1 MLLLQGGISALNKL
15 VSKSRS
21 TESIE
26 QVLPS
31 LWKAQIMEKLNSP
44 GDAASFQPAI
54 DACFILKSISI
65 SVNDLNALKN
75 AINFMLPWLNVDNY
89 AIQKSISQTLASICK
104 KSTADFLPMVLE
116 GLDSILKDGSPDPS
130 KFGGITVLSEI
141 LNGVGMDVVP
151 YVSLIV
157 VYLMRRMSDHS
168 PSVRSIASQCFA
180 HAVTLMPLAHGVPIP
195 EELSGTQK
203 DMILKDGNFL
213 EQLLNNDN
221 VEDYC
226 LPFNLLTGTLRR
238 YQQEGINWLAFL
250 GRFGLHGVLADD
262 MGLGKTIQSTAI
274 MAAAT
279 LDQKALFES
288 SKDHADAPRPS
299 LVVCPATLVSHWPH
313 EISKFVSEDILKP
326 LRVHGKM
333 AERRLC
339 YDSIESQSVV
349 VISYETLRSDIEV
362 ISKIKWLYIVLD
374 EGHAIRNPT
383 SKLAQAAHRLNGR
396 HRLILSGT
404 PIQNSIMEIWAMFEF
419 LMPGYLG
426 DRKTF
431 NAKYGKSVE
440 KARRSR
446 KESAQEQESIIA
458 LQSLHKQIMP
468 FILRRTKDQVLKDL
482 PPKILQDIMCDPS
495 PLQTMLLQDFNGAGL
510 VESLDSL
517 DSSSDSKSHI
527 FQELSYLRKL
537 CSHPLFVLDKEKKSH
552 QRALQEC
559 IGDSDWNEAIKKVA
573 NNLEHS
579 PKLAALKELLLD
591 CGIGQEEEEIDAG
604 HRVLVFAQTKAM
616 LNLVESSVLNP
627 MNVSYLRIDGSV
639 DAVERFDVVQKFNA
653 DPTIDVMLLTTS
665 VGGLGLNL
673 TSADTV
679 IFMEHD
685 WNPQKDLQ
693 AMDRAHRLGQ
703 KRSVNV
709 YRLLVKDTLE
719 ESIMSLQRFKLDV
732 AAAVVNADNMSMK
745 EMDTGSLLDL
755 FPSEKKDTDMKSKT
769 AKKGLAAIL
778 AELPSLEETEAQYAQ
793 EFNTDSFRTR
803 LQDGRRES
811 S

>member
-1 MLLLQGGISALNKL
+1 MALNKL
-15 VSKSRS
+15 VSKLGSG
-21 TESIE
+21 ESIE
-26 QVLPS
+26 QVPS
-31 LWKAQIMEKLNSP
+31 LWKSQIMEKIKTVEGNS
-44 GDAASFQPAI
+44 SFQTVI
-54 DACFILKSISI
+54 DASFILKNITLSIKDSK
-65 SVNDLNALKN
+65 ALRDAVKGL
-75 AINFMLPWLNVDNY
+75 MPWLHVENY
-89 AIQKSISQTLASICK
+89 ALQKSISQTIAAICK
-104 KSTADFLPMVLE
+104 KSTAQYLPLVLE
-116 GLDSILKDGSPDPS
+116 NLDTIIKDGSPDSS
-130 KFGGITVLSEI
+130 KLGGITLLSEI
-141 LNGVGMDVVP
+141 LNGVGMEVVP

-157 VYLMRRMSDHS
+157 VYVMRRMSDHS
-168 PSVRSIASQCFA
+168 KSVRAIASKCFA
-180 HAVTLMPLAHGVPIP
+180 QAVALMPLAHGVAIP
-195 EELSGTQK
+195 EALSSAQK
-203 DMILKDGNFL
+203 EMILKDGNFL
-213 EQLLNNDN
+213 EQLLNNDS
-221 VEDYC
+221 VEDYA
-226 LPFNLLTGTLRR
+226 LPFKLLTGTLRQ

-262 MGLGKTIQSTAI
+262 MGLGKTIQSTVI

-279 LDQKALFES
+279 QAQRASFES
-288 SKDHADAPRPS
+288 SKEESDIPKPS

-313 EISKFVSEDILKP
+313 EISKFVSTDILEP
-326 LRVHGKM
+326 LRVHGKPQ
-333 AERRLC
+333 ERRLC
-339 YDSIESQSVV
+339 YDRIVSHSVV
-349 VISYETLRSDIEV
+349 VISYETLRADID
-362 ISKIKWLYIVLD
+362 ILAKIKWLYIVLD

-383 SKLAQAAHRLNGR
+383 SKLAQAAQKLNGR

-431 NAKYGKSVE
+431 NAKYGRSVE
-440 KARRSR
+440 KARKNR

-495 PLQTMLLQDFNGAGL
+495 PLQTKLLCDFNGKGL
-510 VESLDSL
+510 VESLESL
-517 DSSSDSKSHI
+517 DPSADSKSHI

-537 CSHPLFVLDKEKKSH
+537 CSHPLLVLEKDKKSH
-552 QRALQEC
+552 HEALQEC
-559 IGDSDWNEAIKKVA
+559 VGETDWDTAIKKVRD
-573 NNLEHS
+573 NVEYS
-579 PKLAALKELLLD
+579 PKLAALKELLSD
-591 CGIGQEEEEIDAG
+591 CGIGQDEEDIDAG

-616 LNLVESSVLNP
+616 LNLVETSVLNP
-627 MNVSYLRIDGSV
+627 MKVSYLRIDGTV
-639 DAVERFDVVQKFNA
+639 DAVERFNVVQKFNA

-709 YRLLVKDTLE
+709 YRLLVKETLE

-755 FPSEKKDTDMKSKT
+755 FPADKDESNAKNKS

-778 AELPSLEETEAQYAQ
+778 ADLPSLEETEANYAK
-793 EFNTDSFRTR
+793 EFSVDSFKAN
-803 LQDGRRES
+803 LQEGRRES